1 MSHGPRQLR
10 ALLQRDGMLPM
21 AGVYDALSAR
31 LAERAGLPLVFLSGY
46 CLSASRLGLPDFG
59 FVSLPELV
67 DAAAHI
73 AGRVEIP
80 LVADGDTGF
89 GGPLMVQRL
98 VRALETVGV
107 AGLQIE
113 DQSSPKRCGHMGGKG
128 VVAREEMVAKIRAA
142 LDARRDDGFL
152 IIARTDAVAVTGFE
166 DAVERAQA
174 YEEAGADAVFIEA
187 PETEAQIRAIP
198 ALVSRPAVFNWALGG
213 KSPLLPA
220 SEIAALGYR
229 FIQCP
234 DVVFNVAHALAA
246 AYGAIA
252 AEGTYAAV
260 ADRMMPFDAFNE
272 MLGLAEIADR
282 ESRYA
287 PPDAGSAR

>member
-1 MSHGPRQLR
+1 MNHGTRELSR
-10 ALLQRDGMLPM
+10 LLKLGSLVPM

-31 LAERAGLPLVFLSGY
+31 LAEQAGLKMVFLSGY

-59 FVSLPELV
+59 FVSLPDLV

-73 AGRVEIP
+73 TGRVEIP

-98 VRALETVGV
+98 VRALEMVGA

-128 VVAREEMVAKIRAA
+128 VIPRDEMVAKIHAA
-142 LDARRDDGFL
+142 LDARRDDGFM
-152 IIARTDAVAVTGFE
+152 IIARTDAVSVTGFA
-166 DAVERAQA
+166 DAVDRAQA
-174 YEEAGADAVFIEA
+174 YCDAGADAIFVEA
-187 PETEAQIRAIP
+187 PETEAQISSIP
-198 ALVSRPAVFNWALGG
+198 GLVSRPAVFNWALGG

-220 SEIAALGYR
+220 AEIAALGYR

-260 ADRMMPFDAFNE
+260 ADRMMPFHAFNE
-272 MLGLAEIADR
+272 MLGLDEIAAR
-282 ESRYA
+282 ERRYTPA
-287 PPDAGSAR
+287 DAGTTR